1 MNGNNYHMRISK
13 YISIILGLVFSLS
26 LVSCVDMD
34 DFFSWGDG
42 EKQVVQIKLNIL
54 EENSIGEN
62 NLKLRTKAPN
72 NITEDKVSDIWVLQF
87 GGALTSSS
95 RVGTPQ
101 YINVT
106 TEFLGLSLN
115 ASTDTNRIVIIANTH
130 NSSFDWT
137 SIATY
142 QDLLDK
148 MQTVATEDNLYGG
161 VSNQGILMSGYTD
174 VIVNNIVSSSPLLI
188 DLTRSVAK
196 VEFNLALNSSCGVT
210 IDSIMLCDIPSEFHI
225 ADKLKST
232 HNTLPTLYPSHT
244 TTSFTSFKIITDLP
258 TAGGATKTF
267 QWYLPRNQKGI
278 TTSTSEKDKN
288 DYVPYSSSYIKVCG
302 TRTSDSKKVYF
313 NIYPG
318 NNMTNDFNIFPNSK
332 YNIRIRLN
340 SVAQF
345 NVDTRVEDS
354 VITDYTK
361 LSYSNCYIINPP
373 PTGMTRYYRIPVGR
387 VDEYWGSQQTGYG
400 NNSENLLSTSNSW
413 TVSLLWQDFK
423 YIVRSSGTSDITIT
437 KSTGF
442 GKNDYFEL
450 AVPSTANDGNFV
462 IKIVKGSSILWSWH
476 FWVTDYNP
484 YYTGTVTSGSTNQKY
499 TVSGGSVHR
508 YADNGVTMWSSG
520 GELANS
526 YALDRNI
533 GQLEEIYTPAT
544 NKRGTLYYQYGRK
557 DPFPAN
563 ITLYNISGGTVTY
576 STSANAENSQST
588 MANSVQNPLV
598 FYRRPTGNWWCSDI
612 NLSSNI
618 WNGYNIT
625 SSNNLKS
632 IFDPSPWGFRL
643 PENDTW
649 SNFSTSSMTWS
660 TNRRR
665 YQTTSVNASFY
676 ADGYRTSLDGTLSD
690 VKTYGLFWTSS
701 PYYYWMMTSSSVS
714 ATSSQGAYG
723 FCCRSVR
730 E

>member
-1 MNGNNYHMRISK
+1 MNVNNYHMRINK

-42 EKQVVQIKLNIL
+42 EKQVVQINLNIL

-72 NITEDKVSDIWVLQF
+72 NINEDKVSDIWVLQF
-87 GGALTSSS
+87 GGTLTSSS

-115 ASTDTNRIVIIANTH
+115 ASTITNRIVVIANTH

-161 VSNQGILMSGYTD
+161 ASNQGILMSGYTD

-225 ADKLKST
+225 VDKLKST
-232 HNTLPTLYPSHT
+232 HNTLPTLYPSHIN
-244 TTSFTSFKIITDLP
+244 TSFTSFKITTDMP

-267 QWYLPRNQKGI
+267 QWYLPRNQKG
-278 TTSTSEKDKN
+278 TNSSSTEKDKN

-332 YNIRIRLN
+332 YNISIRLN
-340 SVAQF
+340 SVTDF
-345 NVDTRVEDS
+345 TVDSRVEDD

-361 LSYSNCYIINPP
+361 LSYSNCYILNPP
-373 PTGMTRYYRIPVGR
+373 SSGIRYYRIPVGR
-387 VDEYWGSQQTGYG
+387 VDEYWGSSQTGYG
-400 NNSENLLSTSNSW
+400 NNSSNLLSTSNSW
-413 TVSLLWQDFK
+413 TVSLLWQDAQT
-423 YIVRSSGTSDITIT
+423 IVQSSGTSNITI
-437 KSTGF
+437 KKNSGL

-450 AVPSTANDGNFV
+450 AVPSTATDGNFV
-462 IKIVKGSSILWSWH
+462 IKIDKGGSTLWSWH

-484 YYTGTVTSGSTNQKY
+484 YYTGTV
-499 TVSGGSVHR
+499 GGTDQYYIVNGGEVHR
-508 YADNGVTMWSSG
+508 YAGTEWALG
-520 GELANS
+520 GELENS

-533 GQLEEIYTPAT
+533 GQLSATYTPST
-544 NKRGTLYYQYGRK
+544 SKRGTLYYQYGRK

-563 ITLYNISGGTVTY
+563 ITLYNISGGNVPYT
-576 STSANAENSQST
+576 TSANRST
-588 MANSVQNPLV
+588 ATPTMPTTVNYPLI
-598 FYRRPTGNWWCSDI
+598 FYTGITGITNTSY
-612 NLSSNI
+612 I
-618 WNGYNIT
+618 WNDYNIPIAST
-625 SSNNLKS
+625 AKS
-632 IFDPSPWGFRL
+632 IFDPSPWGFKL
-643 PENDTW
+643 PKTGVW
-649 SNFSTSSMTWS
+649 SNFTTSTFAWT
-660 TNRRR
+660 TNYRR
-665 YQTTSVNASFY
+665 YTPNSVYAYYY
-676 ADGYRTSLDGTLSD
+676 ADGYRTTAGALSN
-690 VKTYGLFWTSS
+690 VASRGYYWNSS
-701 PYYYWMMTSSSVS
+701 PSTTSNAYNMTFRNSSVTS
-714 ATSSQGAYG
+714 NATVARANGYV
-723 FCCRSVR
+723 CRPVR